1 MQSDSHSHSS
11 ETSPVPPSPSS
22 PPLSSVFHRHHPLPA
37 PTPEAG
43 DPSSP
48 LRYQAADTRTVL
60 IHVQTPFSDVG
71 SSSSG
76 KKGGW
81 PVRWDMTVLELK
93 REIAHGGLAGD
104 EKWEGE
110 GMRLVWQGRIARDEE
125 KVGEIVGNVSIMEA
139 RLL

>member
-1 MQSDSHSHSS
+1 
-11 ETSPVPPSPSS
+11 
-22 PPLSSVFHRHHPLPA
+22 
-37 PTPEAG
+37 
-43 DPSSP
+43 
-48 LRYQAADTRTVL
+48 
-60 IHVQTPFSDVG
+60 
-71 SSSSG
+71 
-76 KKGGW
+76 
-81 PVRWDMTVLELK
+81 MTVLELK